1 MPTIS
6 NKTFQ
11 RTIYAYYKKSGRVLP
26 WRATRDPYL
35 ILVSEM
41 MLQQTQVVR
50 VLPKYSAFIKRFPT
64 FRSLARSSFTV
75 VLGHWQGLG
84 YNRRALYLHQLSK
97 IVIQDHQG
105 LLPRTAQE
113 LQGLPGIGPTT
124 AAAISAFAFNT
135 PEVFIETNIR
145 SVYLHFFLR
154 GKIGILDRELLPLV
168 EQTLNRKNP
177 REWYW
182 ALFDYG
188 VMLKA
193 SHPNPSRASKHHIRQ
208 SPYQGSRRQARA
220 VILRAV
226 LHNPGITQ
234 IALRPMISRRYTD
247 IIQTL
252 VNEGFILEKNGKFY
266 IKK

>member
-1 MPTIS
+1 MPSIS
-6 NKTFQ
+6 NKAFQ
-11 RTIYAYYKKSGRVLP
+11 RTIYAYYKKSGRALP

-35 ILVSEM
+35 ILVSEV
-41 MLQQTQVVR
+41 MLQQTQVAR
-50 VLPKYSAFIKRFPT
+50 VLPKYAAFIEHFP
-64 FRSLARSSFTV
+64 SVEALARARFSE
-75 VLGHWQGLG
+75 VLSVWQGLG
-84 YNRRALYLHQLSK
+84 YNRRALFLHRLAQ
-97 IVIQDHQG
+97 IVVKEYHG
-105 LLPRTAQE
+105 SLPRTAQE

-135 PEVFIETNIR
+135 PVVFIETNIR
-145 SVYLHFFLR
+145 SVYLHFFFP
-154 GKIGILDRELLPLV
+154 GKFGISDHQLLPLI
-168 EQTLNRKNP
+168 EQTLDRKNP

-182 ALFDYG
+182 AVFDYG

-193 SHPNPSRASKHHIRQ
+193 SHPNPSRASKHHILQ

-234 IALRPMISRRYTD
+234 AALRPMISRRYAD

-252 VNEGFILEKNGKFY
+252 VNEGFILEKNGKFN
-266 IKK
+266 IQK